1 MFFLLRLA
9 FWLGLVLLLLP
20 LSISEDG
27 TRQIGAWQ
35 ALTAAQSAIA
45 DASGFCERQP
55 QACAVGGQL
64 LAHLGDK
71 AHAAVDWLFANVDV
85 NDITGA
91 GKAGGHALTPQDLT
105 PAWGG
110 DAADAPKS
118 TGSLPTGSVP
128 TGAAPASPAPGSVPL
143 PPRRPA

>member
-9 FWLGLVLLLLP
+9 FWLGIVLLLLP
-20 LSISEDG
+20 LSTSEDG

-35 ALTAAQSAIA
+35 ALSAAQSAIA

-64 LAHLGDK
+64 LSHLGDK
-71 AHAAVDWLFANVDV
+71 AQAAAEWLFANVS
-85 NDITGA
+85 IGEGA
-91 GKAGGHALTPQDLT
+91 HAPATADKTGGHALTPQDLV

-110 DAADAPKS
+110 DAADAPKA
-118 TGSLPTGSVP
+118 TGSIP
-128 TGAAPASPAPGSVPL
+128 TGAAPAAPAPGSIPL

>member
-9 FWLGLVLLLLP
+9 FWLGLVLMLLP
-20 LSISEDG
+20 LSTAEDG

-71 AHAAVDWLFANVDV
+71 AQAAAEWLFANVGSGGS
-85 NDITGA
+85 NDASGA
-91 GKAGGHALTPQDLT
+91 HALTPDDLE

-110 DAADAPKS
+110 QSADAPKS
-118 TGSLPTGSVP
+118 ADIPKA
-128 TGAAPASPAPGSVPL
+128 AAPAPASIPL

>member
-20 LSISEDG
+20 LSTAEDG

-35 ALTAAQSAIA
+35 ALSAAQSALS
-45 DASGFCERQP
+45 DASGFCQRQP

-71 AHAAVDWLFANVDV
+71 AQAAAEWLFANVGQQSGSAPSG
-85 NDITGA
+85 GA
-91 GKAGGHALTPQDLT
+91 GAHALTPDDLA

-110 DAADAPKS
+110 QASDAPKAS
-118 TGSLPTGSVP
+118 DVP
-128 TGAAPASPAPGSVPL
+128 KAVAPAPNTIPL

>member
-9 FWLGLVLLLLP
+9 FWLGIVLLLLP

-35 ALTAAQSAIA
+35 AFTAAQSAIA

-71 AHAAVDWLFANVDV
+71 AHAAVDWLFANVNV
-85 NDITGA
+85 NDVTGAA
-91 GKAGGHALTPQDLT
+91 GKAGGSALTPQDLA

-110 DAADAPKS
+110 EAGEAPKS
-118 TGSLPTGSVP
+118 TGSLPA
-128 TGAAPASPAPGSVPL
+128 GAAPAAPAPGSIPL

>member
-9 FWLGLVLLLLP
+9 FWLGIVLLLLP
-20 LSISEDG
+20 LSTAEDG

-35 ALTAAQSAIA
+35 ALSAAQSTLA

-71 AHAAVDWLFANVDV
+71 AQAAVEWLFANVG
-85 NDITGA
+85 TQQASPSPGEGA
-91 GKAGGHALTPQDLT
+91 HALTPDDLA

-110 DAADAPKS
+110 QTSDAPRAADAPKA
-118 TGSLPTGSVP
+118 GVP
-128 TGAAPASPAPGSVPL
+128 APATIPL
-143 PPRRPA
+143 PPRRPV